1 MPDPPVKAGYEGFVE
16 VWSGTEL
23 LVFATVSRNGTQ
35 GPILSGVG
43 AAYDPAR
50 NTWRKLPAFP
60 YQMYSI
66 EGGTRAV
73 WDGTEMLIWGQAD
86 GAYNP
91 TTNRWRPLHDPLI
104 GAASITLWT
113 GRQVIMWG
121 GGCCDSYLADG
132 ATYDISHDAWTRI
145 PASPLAGRHSD
156 AVWTGTEMV
165 TAGGFGAEGTFL
177 ADAAAYN
184 PSTRTW
190 RRLPSLPAARAQA
203 SITWTGSEVV
213 IAGGFGS
220 YRLPPYAD
228 AMAYNPATNRWRRLA
243 DMPDNR
249 HSHCAAWTGDQLLV
263 FGGQTTPNGKEPG
276 SSSPQP
282 RGWSYDPTA
291 DRWSKLPAPPPSAHS
306 PTGCAWTGSSM
317 IVLSS
322 DGGAIYTPR

>member
-1 MPDPPVKAGYEGFVE
+1 VNTGYGGFVE

-23 LVFATVSRNGTQ
+23 LVFAAVGRSGTE
-35 GPILSGVG
+35 GPIHSGVG
-43 AAYDPAR
+43 AAYNPT
-50 NTWRKLPAFP
+50 NNSWRTLPAFP
-60 YQMYSI
+60 YEVHSI
-66 EGGTRAV
+66 EGGIRAV
-73 WDGTEMLIWGQAD
+73 WNGTEMLIWGEAN
-86 GAYNP
+86 GAYSP
-91 TTNRWRPLHDPLI
+91 STNRWRPLHDPLI

-145 PASPLAGRHSD
+145 PASPLAGRHAS

-165 TAGGFGAEGTFL
+165 TVGGVGAEGTFL

-184 PSTRTW
+184 PITRTW

-203 SITWTGSEVV
+203 SITWTGAEVV

-220 YRLPPYAD
+220 YRSTPYAD

-249 HSHCAAWTGDQLLV
+249 HRHCAVWTGKQLLV
-263 FGGQTTPNGKEPG
+263 VGGQTSPKGKEPG

-291 DRWSKLPAPPPSAHS
+291 DRWSRLPASPPTARSA
-306 PTGCAWTGSSM
+306 TGCAWTGSSM

-322 DGGAIYTPR
+322 KGGAVYTPR